1 MMEGKRNLHK
11 GIGFLSAFVL
21 WTVLIQR
28 IDVQAAGPKG
38 TRIGFAA
45 FNVWFHQLTGVHM
58 TVYTIT
64 DWLGLVPIFICLC
77 FVGLGFL
84 QLIKRRSLKRVDKDI
99 LLLGAYYLLVISAYL
114 LFEMIPI
121 NYRPILRSE
130 EHV

>member
-21 WTVLIQR
+21 WTVLIQL

-58 TVYTIT
+58 TVYAIT
-64 DWLGLVPIFICLC
+64 DWLGLVPIFICLS
-77 FVGLGFL
+77 FGGLG
-84 QLIKRRSLKRVDKDI
+84 
-99 LLLGAYYLLVISAYL
+99 LGALFSAQKKRTFPYATTGKY
-114 LFEMIPI
+114 FSS
-121 NYRPILRSE
+121 LRSFICGL
-130 EHV
+130 

>member
-21 WTVLIQR
+21 WTVLIQL

-58 TVYTIT
+58 TVYAIT
-64 DWLGLVPIFICLC
+64 DWLGLVPIFICRC
-77 FVGLGFL
+77 FGGLGFL
-84 QLIKRRSLKRVDKDI
+84 QLSRRRSLKRVDKDI
-99 LLLGAYYLLVISAYL
+99 LLLGA
-114 LFEMIPI
+114 
-121 NYRPILRSE
+121 
-130 EHV
+130 